1 MMMHGMRSGVLW
13 WRLFN
18 YLWWRLFNYLYHL
31 FVFICHSAGARHPDG
46 AGYFVFYL
54 FFIFCHSAGARYPD
68 GAGDFGKDHQVCAWR
83 KQRLMEATLL

>member
-31 FVFICHSAGARHPDG
+31 FVFICHSAGARYPDG
-46 AGYFVFYL
+46 AGY
-54 FFIFCHSAGARYPD
+54 
-68 GAGDFGKDHQVCAWR
+68 FGKDHQVCAWR